1 MPDSSKGEETRGTER
16 IQAKGILIIELINL
30 LMIGYLPHPDRP

>member
-1 MPDSSKGEETRGTER
+1 MPDSSKGEEISGTER
-16 IQAKGILIIELINL
+16 IQVEGIVIIELIYL